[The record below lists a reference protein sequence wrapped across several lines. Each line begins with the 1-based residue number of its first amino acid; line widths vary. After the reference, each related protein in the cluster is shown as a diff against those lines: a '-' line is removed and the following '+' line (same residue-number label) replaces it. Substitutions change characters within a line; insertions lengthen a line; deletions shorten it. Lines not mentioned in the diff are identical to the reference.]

1 MPLLQIRDLTKV
13 IGRRILVDHVSLE
26 MEKGEIMG
34 LLGPN
39 GAGKTTTIRMIVG
52 LMAKSEGQVIIDGF
66 DTRQQF
72 AAAMGK
78 VGVIVEQPDLYPYLS
93 GYDNLALFSRMSPG
107 VTAERLQEVVALVSL
122 EQSISAKVST
132 YSLGMRQRLGL
143 AVALMHKPNLLIL
156 DEPTNGLDPA
166 GIRELRE
173 HLRKLAH
180 KENVGILISSHL
192 MSEMELMCDRV
203 AVLQQGRLVGVHRLA
218 ELVQE
223 DQMLV
228 QFEVDRPD
236 LAVQVLQAI
245 LSGAE
250 ITADHNQLRVRLP
263 QNRIPEINRKLL
275 DSGINVYGVHTV
287 KRTLEDKYLE
297 ITGGQGH

>member
-13 IGRRILVDHVSLE
+13 IGRKTLVDHVSLE

-52 LMAKSEGQVIIDGF
+52 LVSKSEGQVIIDGI

-72 AAAMGK
+72 SAAMGK
-78 VGVIVEQPDLYPYLS
+78 VGVIVEQPDLYKYLS
-93 GYDNLALFSRMSPG
+93 GYDNLILFSRMSPG
-107 VTAERLQEVVALVSL
+107 VTEDRLKEVIKLVGL
-122 EQSISAKVST
+122 ELSISAKVST

-143 AVALMHKPNLLIL
+143 AVALMHKPSLLLL

-166 GIRELRE
+166 GIHELRE
-173 HLRKLAH
+173 HLKNLARQ
-180 KENVGILISSHL
+180 ENVGILISSHL
-192 MSEMELMCDRV
+192 MSEMEMMCDRV
-203 AVLQQGRLVGVHRLA
+203 AVLQQGKLIGVHRLS

-223 DQMLV
+223 DDALV
-228 QFEVDRPD
+228 QFEVDRPE
-236 LAVQVLQAI
+236 LAVQVLQAF

-250 ITADHNQLRVRLP
+250 ITAGHNQLRVRLP
-263 QNRIPEINRKLL
+263 KNRIPEISQKLL
-275 DSGINVYGVHTV
+275 DSGINVYGVNTV